1 MAAWALSLLRVEAF
15 VLTRAVRRCAG
26 SVSGPNKSLLQRM
39 PLWLTGFHL
48 RTYLFHQLRLQ
59 SLRNSL
65 CLFSKQAIKYTLL
78 YFLFHKKTRAEQ
90 TCVNKPVGA
99 PLAVGSQQ
107 QQGHHFQIS
116 SQLCS
121 KQQGAKQQTQ
131 CGKSRWWGLLYEKM
145 LSLCPVDIGHGEAR
159 QRPVCELSPTLSWP
173 HFTEPNTVPL
183 QSAEVGT
190 VHRWLLYEAKGGRT
204 SGFLRTFLESLGL
217 HGACQGAGIAP
228 NIQGK
233 TSCHE
238 SPTGSP
244 QSLCEPLL

>member
-1 MAAWALSLLRVEAF
+1 MEGWLVQVDQRGTHCMDGAIHCDPQATARWALSSQHHPHSVDAKGSALVCGLEVQPSLTLPWLIIQLLQWMAAWALSLLRVEAF

-48 RTYLFHQLRLQ
+48 RTYLFRQLCLQ

-65 CLFSKQAIKYTLL
+65 CLFSKQAFKYTLL

-131 CGKSRWWGLLYEKM
+131 CGKSHWWGLLYEKM
-145 LSLCPVDIGHGEAR
+145 LSLCPVDIGHGEAG
-159 QRPVCELSPTLSWP
+159 QRPVCELSPTLS
-173 HFTEPNTVPL
+173 
-183 QSAEVGT
+183 
-190 VHRWLLYEAKGGRT
+190 
-204 SGFLRTFLESLGL
+204 
-217 HGACQGAGIAP
+217 
-228 NIQGK
+228 
-233 TSCHE
+233 
-238 SPTGSP
+238 
-244 QSLCEPLL
+244 

>member
-26 SVSGPNKSLLQRM
+26 FVSGPNKSLLQRM

-65 CLFSKQAIKYTLL
+65 CLFSKQAFKYTLL

-131 CGKSRWWGLLYEKM
+131 SGKSHWWGLLYEKM

-159 QRPVCELSPTLSWP
+159 QRAVCELSPLS
-173 HFTEPNTVPL
+173 HGLISLNLTQFLYKVRK
-183 QSAEVGT
+183 SALCT
-190 VHRWLLYEAKGGRT
+190 GGSFMKLRVEGRL
-204 SGFLRTFLESLGL
+204 GF
-217 HGACQGAGIAP
+217 
-228 NIQGK
+228 
-233 TSCHE
+233 
-238 SPTGSP
+238 
-244 QSLCEPLL
+244 